1 MMKGANMSDNPK
13 AASAQ
18 GSIAS
23 HFDFADVTDP
33 AERER
38 LLMEELRRTQG
49 ELAKA
54 KDEIRQKQRA
64 LDEYAFEQEAADV
77 RELLHA
83 ACWTADFDEQGNPVG
98 FWFSDECRRVLG
110 YEREDDLPGNGG
122 SSDRFIAPD
131 DLARINNEFRIAATQ
146 GGPYDVNYC
155 VRRKDGKRMWVRAAA
170 KFRRDEQG
178 IARSC
183 IGVFVDIDDAVKNQA
198 RQQQVLEQALE
209 RADRASKVKTDFL
222 HRMSH
227 DMRTPL
233 NSILCLLQLCE
244 RNDDDEALL
253 HENHEKIRTAA
264 RHLLSLIDDTLQAS
278 KLGEGKLEL
287 ACEPGDLVRL
297 QADVADIMQLLAADA
312 GVSMEGHQRE
322 EGIAHRYVLGS
333 ELYLRQIF
341 LNIYSNCVKYNRR
354 GGKVITHVVSNEQP
368 DGKILV
374 RWEIA
379 DTGIGMSQ
387 EFLEHVFEPFAR
399 EENAGN
405 GVGGTGLGMPIVKQL
420 VELMGGTIKVS
431 SKLNVGSTF
440 VISIPFDPTPAP
452 RETEQIASGSALQ
465 GRRLLLVE
473 DNDLNAEIAATLLE
487 GDGACVSI
495 AGDGAQALEAFAK
508 SPAGTFDAIL
518 MDVMMPKMDGLAATK
533 AIRALDHPDAA
544 RIPIIAMTGNAFQED
559 VRECLDAGMNAHIA
573 KPFDVAN
580 AERVIAAAMDGSLD
594 GARQ

>member
-1 MMKGANMSDNPK
+1 MNDDPK
-13 AASAQ
+13 AASTQ
-18 GSIAS
+18 ENIAS
-23 HFDFADVTDP
+23 HFDLADITDP
-33 AERER
+33 AEREQ
-38 LLMEELRRTQG
+38 LLMEELRRTQNA
-49 ELAKA
+49 LAKA
-54 KDEIRQKQRA
+54 KDEVSRIQRA
-64 LDEYAFEQEAADV
+64 LAERAFDQEAADA
-77 RELLHA
+77 RDLLHA
-83 ACWTADFDEQGNPVG
+83 ACWTADFDDEGNPTG

-110 YEREDDLPGNGG
+110 YETEEGLPGNGG

-131 DLARINNEFRIAATQ
+131 DLARINSEFRIAATE

-170 KFRRDEQG
+170 RFRRDEQG

-183 IGVFVDIDDAVKNQA
+183 MGVFVDIDDAVKNQA
-198 RQQQVLEQALE
+198 RQQQALEQALE
-209 RADRASKVKTDFL
+209 RADRANKVKTDFL

-233 NSILCLLQLCE
+233 NSILGLLQICE
-244 RNDDDEALL
+244 RNSDNEVLL
-253 HENHEKIRTAA
+253 CESHEKIRTAA

-287 ACEPGDLVRL
+287 VREPVDLARL
-297 QADVADIMQLLAADA
+297 QTDVADIMQLPAANA
-312 GVSMEGHQRE
+312 GVSMEDHQNKE
-322 EGIAHRYVLGS
+322 SIAHQYVLGS

-341 LNIYSNCVKYNRR
+341 LNIYSNCIKYNRR
-354 GGKVITHVVSNEQP
+354 GGKVITHVVSNKQP

-387 EFLEHVFEPFAR
+387 EFLKHVFEPFSR
-399 EENAGN
+399 EENSGN

-420 VELMGGTIKVS
+420 IELMGGSIKVS

-440 VISIPFDPTPAP
+440 VISIPFKPAAQPQEAEQAASEPTI
-452 RETEQIASGSALQ
+452 EGC
-465 GRRLLLVE
+465 RLLLVE

-487 GDGACVSI
+487 GDGAYVSI

-518 MDVMMPKMDGLAATK
+518 MDVMMPKMDGLAATR
-533 AIRALDHPDAA
+533 AIRALDRPDAA

-559 VRECLDAGMNAHIA
+559 VQECLDAGMSAHLA
-573 KPFDVAN
+573 KPIDMTN
-580 AERVIAAAMDGSLD
+580 AGHVIAGAMGRN
-594 GARQ
+594 A

>member
-1 MMKGANMSDNPK
+1 MNDDPK
-13 AASAQ
+13 AASTQ
-18 GSIAS
+18 ENIAS
-23 HFDFADVTDP
+23 HFDLADITDP
-33 AERER
+33 AEREQ
-38 LLMEELRRTQG
+38 LLMEELRRTQNA
-49 ELAKA
+49 LAKA
-54 KDEIRQKQRA
+54 KDEINRKQRA
-64 LDEYAFEQEAADV
+64 LAERAFDQEAADA
-77 RELLHA
+77 RDLLHA
-83 ACWTADFDEQGNPVG
+83 ACWTADFDEQGNPTG

-110 YEREDDLPGNGG
+110 YETEEGLPGNGG

-131 DLARINNEFRIAATQ
+131 DLARINSEFRIAATE

-170 KFRRDEQG
+170 RFRRDEQG

-183 IGVFVDIDDAVKNQA
+183 MGVFVDIDDAVKNQA
-198 RQQQVLEQALE
+198 RQQQTLEQALE
-209 RADRASKVKTDFL
+209 RADRANKVKTDFL

-233 NSILCLLQLCE
+233 NSILGLLQICE
-244 RNDDDEALL
+244 RNSDNEVLL
-253 HENHEKIRTAA
+253 RENHEKIRTAA

-287 ACEPGDLVRL
+287 VCEPVDLARL
-297 QADVADIMQLLAADA
+297 QTDVADIMQLPAANA
-312 GVSMEGHQRE
+312 GVSMEGSQQE
-322 EGIAHRYVLGS
+322 EGIAYRYVLGS

-341 LNIYSNCVKYNRR
+341 LNIYGNCVKYNRR
-354 GGKVITHVVSNEQP
+354 GGKVITHVVSNKQP

-387 EFLEHVFEPFAR
+387 EFLKHVFEPFSR

-405 GVGGTGLGMPIVKQL
+405 GIGGTGLGMPIVKQL
-420 VELMGGTIKVS
+420 IELMGGSIKVS

-440 VISIPFDPTPAP
+440 VISIPFEPAAQPQEAEQAASEPTI
-452 RETEQIASGSALQ
+452 EGC
-465 GRRLLLVE
+465 RLLLVE

-518 MDVMMPKMDGLAATK
+518 MDVMMPKMDGLAATR
-533 AIRALDHPDAA
+533 AIRALDRPDAA

-559 VRECLDAGMNAHIA
+559 VQECLDAGMNAHLA
-573 KPFDVAN
+573 KPIDMAK
-580 AERVIAAAMDGSLD
+580 AGRVIVDAIGW
-594 GARQ
+594 GA

>member
-1 MMKGANMSDNPK
+1 MNDNPK
-13 AASAQ
+13 AASTQ
-18 GSIAS
+18 GSPSS

-64 LDEYAFEQEAADV
+64 LNEYAFEQEAADV
-77 RELLHA
+77 RELMHA

-110 YEREDDLPGNGG
+110 YETKDDLPGNGG

-170 KFRRDEQG
+170 RFRRNKLG

-198 RQQQVLEQALE
+198 RQQQTLEQALE
-209 RADRASKVKTDFL
+209 RAGHANKVKTDFL

-233 NSILCLLQLCE
+233 NCILGLLEICE
-244 RNDDDEALL
+244 RNRGDEALL
-253 HENHEKIRTAA
+253 RESHEKMRTAA

-287 ACEPGDLVRL
+287 TCELVDLARL
-297 QADVADIMQLLAADA
+297 QADVNDTMQLLAANA
-312 GVSMEGHQRE
+312 GVTMEHHQE
-322 EGIAHRYVLGS
+322 KGVIAHRYVLGS

-341 LNIYSNCVKYNRR
+341 LNIYSNCIKYNRR
-354 GGKVITHVVSNEQP
+354 GGKVITRVVSNEQP

-387 EFLEHVFEPFAR
+387 EFLEHVFEPFTR
-399 EENAGN
+399 EASVAGTI
-405 GVGGTGLGMPIVKQL
+405 GGTGLGMPIVKQL
-420 VELMGGTIKVS
+420 VELMGGSIEVS
-431 SKLNVGSTF
+431 SKLNEGSTF
-440 VISIPFDPTPAP
+440 VISIPFEPASAM
-452 RETEQIASGSALQ
+452 REAEQVANGSGLE

-473 DNDLNAEIAATLLE
+473 DNDLNAEIAATILE
-487 GDGACVSI
+487 SDGAYVSI
-495 AGDGAQALEAFAK
+495 AGDGKQAVEAFAAN
-508 SPAGTFDAIL
+508 PVGTFDAIL
-518 MDVMMPKMDGLAATK
+518 MDVIMPKMDGLAATR
-533 AIRALDHPDAA
+533 AIRALDRADAA
-544 RIPIIAMTGNAFQED
+544 NIPIIAMTGNAFEED
-559 VRECLDAGMNAHIA
+559 VQACLDAGMNAHLAKPIDIA
-573 KPFDVAN
+573 K
-580 AERVIAAAMDGSLD
+580 AERIIAAAMV
-594 GARQ
+594 GAV

>member
-1 MMKGANMSDNPK
+1 MMKGANMNDDPK
-13 AASAQ
+13 AASTQ
-18 GSIAS
+18 ENIAS
-23 HFDFADVTDP
+23 HFDLADITDP
-33 AERER
+33 AEREQ
-38 LLMEELRRTQG
+38 LLMEELRRTQNA
-49 ELAKA
+49 LAKA
-54 KDEIRQKQRA
+54 KDEINRKQRA
-64 LDEYAFEQEAADV
+64 LAERAFDQEAADA
-77 RELLHA
+77 RDLLHA
-83 ACWTADFDEQGNPVG
+83 ACWTADFDEQGNPTG

-110 YEREDDLPGNGG
+110 YETEEGLPGNGG

-131 DLARINNEFRIAATQ
+131 DLARINSEFRIAATE

-170 KFRRDEQG
+170 RFRRDEQG

-183 IGVFVDIDDAVKNQA
+183 MGVFVDIDDAVKNQA
-198 RQQQVLEQALE
+198 RQQQTLEQALE
-209 RADRASKVKTDFL
+209 RADRANKVKTDFL

-233 NSILCLLQLCE
+233 NSILGLLQICE
-244 RNDDDEALL
+244 RNSDNEVLL
-253 HENHEKIRTAA
+253 RENHEKIRTAA
-264 RHLLSLIDDTLQAS
+264 RHPLSLIDDTLQAS

-287 ACEPGDLVRL
+287 VCEPVDLARL
-297 QADVADIMQLLAADA
+297 QTDVADIMQLPAANA
-312 GVSMEGHQRE
+312 GVSMEGSQQE
-322 EGIAHRYVLGS
+322 EGIAYRYVLGS

-341 LNIYSNCVKYNRR
+341 LNIYGNCVKYNRR
-354 GGKVITHVVSNEQP
+354 GGKVITHVVSSKQP

-387 EFLEHVFEPFAR
+387 EFLKHVFEPFSR

-405 GVGGTGLGMPIVKQL
+405 GIGGTGLGMPIVKQL
-420 VELMGGTIKVS
+420 VELMGGSIKVS

-440 VISIPFDPTPAP
+440 VISIPFKPAVQPQEAEQAASEPTI
-452 RETEQIASGSALQ
+452 EGC
-465 GRRLLLVE
+465 RLLLVE

-518 MDVMMPKMDGLAATK
+518 MDVMMPKMDGLAATR
-533 AIRALDHPDAA
+533 AIRALDRPDAA
-544 RIPIIAMTGNAFQED
+544 CIPIIAMTGNAFQED
-559 VRECLDAGMNAHIA
+559 VQECFDAGMNAHIA
-573 KPFDVAN
+573 KPIDTTKAG
-580 AERVIAAAMDGSLD
+580 RVIADAMDGGLESV
-594 GARQ
+594 R

>member
-1 MMKGANMSDNPK
+1 MKGANMNDNPK

-18 GSIAS
+18 ESIAS
-23 HFDFADVTDP
+23 HFDLADVTDP
-33 AERER
+33 AEREQ
-38 LLMEELRRTQG
+38 LLMKELRRTQNA
-49 ELAKA
+49 LAKA
-54 KDEIRQKQRA
+54 KDEISRKQRA
-64 LDEYAFEQEAADV
+64 LAERAFEQEAADA
-77 RELLHA
+77 RDLLHA
-83 ACWTADFDEQGNPVG
+83 ACWTADFDDEGNPTG

-110 YEREDDLPGNGG
+110 YETEEGLPGNGG

-131 DLARINNEFRIAATQ
+131 DLARINNEFRIAATE

-170 KFRRDEQG
+170 KFRRDDQG

-183 IGVFVDIDDAVKNQA
+183 MGVFVDIDDAVKNQA
-198 RQQQVLEQALE
+198 RQQQALEQALE
-209 RADRASKVKTDFL
+209 RADRANKVKTDFL

-233 NSILCLLQLCE
+233 NSILGLLQICE
-244 RNDDDEALL
+244 RNSDNEVLL
-253 HENHEKIRTAA
+253 CESHEKIRTAA

-287 ACEPGDLVRL
+287 VCEPVDLARL
-297 QADVADIMQLLAADA
+297 QTDVADIMQLPAANA
-312 GVSMEGHQRE
+312 GVSMEGHQKK

-354 GGKVITHVVSNEQP
+354 GGKVITHVVSSKQP
-368 DGKILV
+368 NGKVLV

-379 DTGIGMSQ
+379 DTDIGMSQ
-387 EFLEHVFEPFAR
+387 EFLKHVFEPFAR
-399 EENAGN
+399 ESSAAGA
-405 GVGGTGLGMPIVKQL
+405 VGGTGLGMPIVKQL
-420 VELMGGTIKVS
+420 VELMGGSIKVS

-440 VISIPFDPTPAP
+440 VISIPFKPAVQPQEAEQAASEPTI
-452 RETEQIASGSALQ
+452 EGC
-465 GRRLLLVE
+465 RLLLVE

-518 MDVMMPKMDGLAATK
+518 MDVMMPKMDGLAATR
-533 AIRALDHPDAA
+533 AIRALDRPDAA
-544 RIPIIAMTGNAFQED
+544 CIPIIAMTDNAFQED
-559 VRECLDAGMNAHIA
+559 VQECLNAGMNAHLA
-573 KPFDVAN
+573 KPIDMTKAG
-580 AERVIAAAMDGSLD
+580 RVIAAAMDGGLESV
-594 GARQ
+594 R

>member
-13 AASAQ
+13 AASTQ
-18 GSIAS
+18 GSFPS
-23 HFDFADVTDP
+23 HFDFADVANP

-38 LLMEELRRTQG
+38 LLVEELRRTQG

-54 KDEIRQKQRA
+54 KDDIRRKQRA

-77 RELLHA
+77 RELMHA

-110 YEREDDLPGNGG
+110 YEAEDDLPGSSG

-209 RADRASKVKTDFL
+209 RADCASKVKTDFL
-222 HRMSH
+222 RRMSH

-244 RNDDDEALL
+244 RNDDKALL
-253 HENHEKIRTAA
+253 CENHEKIRTAA

-287 ACEPGDLVRL
+287 ACEPIDLVRL

-312 GVSMEGHQRE
+312 GVSMEDHQQK

-354 GGKVITHVVSNEQP
+354 GGKVITHVTSSEQP
-368 DGKILV
+368 DGKVLV
-374 RWEIA
+374 RWKIT

-387 EFLEHVFEPFAR
+387 EFLEHVFEPFSR

-452 RETEQIASGSALQ
+452 RETEQVASGSALQ

-487 GDGACVSI
+487 NDGACVSI
-495 AGDGAQALEAFAK
+495 AGDGAQSLEAFAK
-508 SPAGTFDAIL
+508 SPVGTFDVIL
-518 MDVMMPKMDGLAATK
+518 MDVVMPKMDGLAATR
-533 AIRALDHPDAA
+533 AIRALDRPDAA
-544 RIPIIAMTGNAFQED
+544 SIPIIAMTGNAFQED
-559 VRECLDAGMNAHIA
+559 VQECLEAGMNAHLA
-573 KPFDVAN
+573 KPIDVAK
-580 AERVIAAAMDGSLD
+580 ADRVIAAVMGS
-594 GARQ
+594 AV

>member
-1 MMKGANMSDNPK
+1 MNDNPK
-13 AASAQ
+13 AASTQ
-18 GSIAS
+18 ESIAS
-23 HFDFADVTDP
+23 HLNFADITDP
-33 AERER
+33 AEREQ
-38 LLMEELRRTQG
+38 LLMEELRRTQNA
-49 ELAKA
+49 LSKA
-54 KDEIRQKQRA
+54 KDEISRKQRA
-64 LDEYAFEQEAADV
+64 LAERAFEQEAADA
-77 RELLHA
+77 RDLLHA
-83 ACWTADFDEQGNPVG
+83 ACWTADFDDEGNPTG

-110 YEREDDLPGNGG
+110 YETEEGLPGNGG

-131 DLARINNEFRIAATQ
+131 DLARINSEFRIAATE

-170 KFRRDEQG
+170 RFRRDEQG

-183 IGVFVDIDDAVKNQA
+183 MGVFVDIDDAVKNQA
-198 RQQQVLEQALE
+198 RQQQALEQALE
-209 RADRASKVKTDFL
+209 RADRANKVKTDFL

-233 NSILCLLQLCE
+233 NSILGLLQICE
-244 RNDDDEALL
+244 RNSDNEVLL
-253 HENHEKIRTAA
+253 CESHEKIRTAA

-287 ACEPGDLVRL
+287 VCEPVDLARL
-297 QADVADIMQLLAADA
+297 QTDVADIMQLPAANA
-312 GVSMEGHQRE
+312 GVSMEDHQKKE
-322 EGIAHRYVLGS
+322 SIAHQYVLGS

-354 GGKVITHVVSNEQP
+354 GGKVITHGVSSKQP

-387 EFLEHVFEPFAR
+387 EFLKHVFEPFSR

-405 GVGGTGLGMPIVKQL
+405 SVGGTGLGMPIVKQL
-420 VELMGGTIKVS
+420 VELMGGSIKVS

-440 VISIPFDPTPAP
+440 VISIPFKPAAQPQEAEQAASEPTI
-452 RETEQIASGSALQ
+452 EGC
-465 GRRLLLVE
+465 RLLLVE

-487 GDGACVSI
+487 GDGAYVSI

-518 MDVMMPKMDGLAATK
+518 MDVMMPKMDGLAATR
-533 AIRALDHPDAA
+533 AIRALDRPDAA

-559 VRECLDAGMNAHIA
+559 VQECLDAGMNAHLA
-573 KPFDVAN
+573 KPIDMTKAG
-580 AERVIAAAMDGSLD
+580 RVIADAMGRN
-594 GARQ
+594 A

>member
-13 AASAQ
+13 AASTQ

-23 HFDFADVTDP
+23 HFDLADVTDP
-33 AERER
+33 AEREQ
-38 LLMEELRRTQG
+38 LLMEELRRTQNA
-49 ELAKA
+49 LAKA
-54 KDEIRQKQRA
+54 KDEINRIQRA
-64 LDEYAFEQEAADV
+64 LAERAFNQEAADA
-77 RELLHA
+77 RDLLHA
-83 ACWTADFDEQGNPVG
+83 ACWTADFDEQGNPTG

-110 YEREDDLPGNGG
+110 YETEEGLPGNGG

-131 DLARINNEFRIAATQ
+131 DLARINSEFRIAATE

-170 KFRRDEQG
+170 RFRRDEQG

-183 IGVFVDIDDAVKNQA
+183 MGVFVDIDDAVKNQA
-198 RQQQVLEQALE
+198 RQQQALEQALE
-209 RADRASKVKTDFL
+209 RADRANKVKTDFL

-233 NSILCLLQLCE
+233 NSILGLLQICE
-244 RNDDDEALL
+244 RNSDNEVLL
-253 HENHEKIRTAA
+253 CESHEKIRTAA

-287 ACEPGDLVRL
+287 ACEPVDLVRL

-322 EGIAHRYVLGS
+322 ESIAHRYVLGS

-354 GGKVITHVVSNEQP
+354 GGKVITHVVSSKQP

-379 DTGIGMSQ
+379 DTGIGMNQ
-387 EFLEHVFEPFAR
+387 EFLKHVFEPFSR

-405 GVGGTGLGMPIVKQL
+405 GVSGTGLGMPIVKQL
-420 VELMGGTIKVS
+420 VELMGGSIKVS

-440 VISIPFDPTPAP
+440 VISIPFEPAVQPQKAEQAASEPTI
-452 RETEQIASGSALQ
+452 EGC
-465 GRRLLLVE
+465 RLLLVE

-518 MDVMMPKMDGLAATK
+518 MDVMMPKMDGLAATR
-533 AIRALDHPDAA
+533 AIRALDRPDAA

-559 VRECLDAGMNAHIA
+559 VQECLDAGMNAHLA
-573 KPFDVAN
+573 KPIDMTKAG
-580 AERVIAAAMDGSLD
+580 RVIADAMGRN
-594 GARQ
+594 A

>member
-1 MMKGANMSDNPK
+1 MMKGANMNDNPK
-13 AASAQ
+13 AASTQ
-18 GSIAS
+18 ESIAS
-23 HFDFADVTDP
+23 HFDLADVTDP
-33 AERER
+33 AEREQ
-38 LLMEELRRTQG
+38 LLMEELRRTQNA
-49 ELAKA
+49 LAKA
-54 KDEIRQKQRA
+54 KDEINRIQRA
-64 LDEYAFEQEAADV
+64 LAERAFNQEAADA
-77 RELLHA
+77 RDLLHA
-83 ACWTADFDEQGNPVG
+83 ACWTADFDEQGNPTG

-110 YEREDDLPGNGG
+110 YETEEGLPGNGG

-131 DLARINNEFRIAATQ
+131 DLARINSEFRIAATE

-170 KFRRDEQG
+170 RFRRDEQG

-183 IGVFVDIDDAVKNQA
+183 MGVFVDIDDAVKNQA
-198 RQQQVLEQALE
+198 RQQQALEQALE
-209 RADRASKVKTDFL
+209 RADRANKVKTDFL

-233 NSILCLLQLCE
+233 NSILGLLQICE
-244 RNDDDEALL
+244 RNSDNEVLL
-253 HENHEKIRTAA
+253 CESHEKIRTAA

-287 ACEPGDLVRL
+287 VCEPVDLARL
-297 QADVADIMQLLAADA
+297 QTDVADIMQLPAANA
-312 GVSMEGHQRE
+312 GVSMEDHQKKE
-322 EGIAHRYVLGS
+322 SIAHQYVLGS

-354 GGKVITHVVSNEQP
+354 GGKVITHVVSSKQP

-387 EFLEHVFEPFAR
+387 EFLKHVFEPFSR

-405 GVGGTGLGMPIVKQL
+405 SVGGTGLGMPIVKQL
-420 VELMGGTIKVS
+420 VELMGGSIKVS

-440 VISIPFDPTPAP
+440 VISIPFKPAAQPQEAEQAASEPTI
-452 RETEQIASGSALQ
+452 EGC
-465 GRRLLLVE
+465 RLLLVE

-487 GDGACVSI
+487 GDGAYVSI

-518 MDVMMPKMDGLAATK
+518 MDVMMPKMDGLAATR
-533 AIRALDHPDAA
+533 AIRALDRPDAA

-559 VRECLDAGMNAHIA
+559 VQECLDAGMNAHLA
-573 KPFDVAN
+573 KPIDMEKAG
-580 AERVIAAAMDGSLD
+580 RVIAAAMDGGLESV
-594 GARQ
+594 R

>member
-1 MMKGANMSDNPK
+1 MKGANMNDNPK
-13 AASAQ
+13 AASTQ
-18 GSIAS
+18 ESIAS
-23 HFDFADVTDP
+23 HLNFADITDP

-38 LLMEELRRTQG
+38 LLMEELRRTQSA
-49 ELAKA
+49 LAKA
-54 KDEIRQKQRA
+54 KDEVSRMQRA
-64 LDEYAFEQEAADV
+64 LAERAFEQEAADA
-77 RELLHA
+77 RDLLHA
-83 ACWTADFDEQGNPVG
+83 ACWTADFDDEGNPTG

-110 YEREDDLPGNGG
+110 YETEEGLPGNGG

-131 DLARINNEFRIAATQ
+131 DLARINSEFRIAATE

-170 KFRRDEQG
+170 KFRRDDQG

-183 IGVFVDIDDAVKNQA
+183 MGVFVDIDDAVKNQA
-198 RQQQVLEQALE
+198 RQQQALERALE
-209 RADRASKVKTDFL
+209 RADRANKVKTDFL

-233 NSILCLLQLCE
+233 NSILGLLQICE
-244 RNDDDEALL
+244 RNSDNEVLL
-253 HENHEKIRTAA
+253 CESHEKIRTAA

-287 ACEPGDLVRL
+287 VCEPVDLARL
-297 QADVADIMQLLAADA
+297 QTDVADIMQLPAANA
-312 GVSMEGHQRE
+312 GVSMEDHQKKE
-322 EGIAHRYVLGS
+322 SIAHQYVLGS

-341 LNIYSNCVKYNRR
+341 LNIYSNCIKYNRR
-354 GGKVITHVVSNEQP
+354 GGKVITHVVSNKQP

-387 EFLEHVFEPFAR
+387 EFLKHVFEPFSR

-405 GVGGTGLGMPIVKQL
+405 SVGGTGLGMPIVKQL
-420 VELMGGTIKVS
+420 VELMGGSIKVS
-431 SKLNVGSTF
+431 SRLNVGSTF
-440 VISIPFDPTPAP
+440 VISIPFEPAAQPQKAEQAASEPTI
-452 RETEQIASGSALQ
+452 EGC
-465 GRRLLLVE
+465 RLLLVE

-487 GDGACVSI
+487 GDGAYVSI

-518 MDVMMPKMDGLAATK
+518 MDVMMPKMDGLAATR
-533 AIRALDHPDAA
+533 AIRALDRPDAA

-559 VRECLDAGMNAHIA
+559 VQECLDAGMNAHLA
-573 KPFDVAN
+573 KPIDMTKAG
-580 AERVIAAAMDGSLD
+580 RVIADAMDGGLESV
-594 GARQ
+594 R

>member
-1 MMKGANMSDNPK
+1 MKGANMNDNPK
-13 AASAQ
+13 AASTQ
-18 GSIAS
+18 ESIAS
-23 HFDFADVTDP
+23 HLNFADITDP
-33 AERER
+33 AEREQ
-38 LLMEELRRTQG
+38 LLMEELRRTQNA
-49 ELAKA
+49 LSKA
-54 KDEIRQKQRA
+54 KDEISRKQRA
-64 LDEYAFEQEAADV
+64 LAERAFEQEAADA
-77 RELLHA
+77 RDLLHA
-83 ACWTADFDEQGNPVG
+83 ACWTADFDDEGNPTG

-110 YEREDDLPGNGG
+110 YETEEGLPGNGG

-131 DLARINNEFRIAATQ
+131 DLARINSEFRIAATE

-170 KFRRDEQG
+170 KFRRDDQG

-183 IGVFVDIDDAVKNQA
+183 MGVFVDIDDAVKNQA
-198 RQQQVLEQALE
+198 RQQQALERALE
-209 RADRASKVKTDFL
+209 RADRANKVKTDFL

-233 NSILCLLQLCE
+233 NSILGLLQICE
-244 RNDDDEALL
+244 RNSDNEVLL
-253 HENHEKIRTAA
+253 CESHEKIRTAA

-287 ACEPGDLVRL
+287 VCEPVDLARL
-297 QADVADIMQLLAADA
+297 QTDVADIMQLPAANA
-312 GVSMEGHQRE
+312 GVSMEGHQKK

-354 GGKVITHVVSNEQP
+354 GGKVITHVVSSKQP
-368 DGKILV
+368 NGKVLV

-387 EFLEHVFEPFAR
+387 EFLKHVFEPFAR
-399 EENAGN
+399 ESSAAGA
-405 GVGGTGLGMPIVKQL
+405 VGGTGLGMPIVKQL
-420 VELMGGTIKVS
+420 VELMGGSIKVS

-440 VISIPFDPTPAP
+440 VISIPFKPAVQPQEAEQAASEPTI
-452 RETEQIASGSALQ
+452 EGC
-465 GRRLLLVE
+465 RLLLVE

-518 MDVMMPKMDGLAATK
+518 MDVMMPKMDGLAATR
-533 AIRALDHPDAA
+533 AIRALDRPDAA
-544 RIPIIAMTGNAFQED
+544 CIPIIAMTGNAFQED
-559 VRECLDAGMNAHIA
+559 VQECLNAGMNAHLA
-573 KPFDVAN
+573 KPIDMTKAG
-580 AERVIAAAMDGSLD
+580 RVIAAAMDGGLESV
-594 GARQ
+594 R

>member
-1 MMKGANMSDNPK
+1 MKGANMNDNPK
-13 AASAQ
+13 AASTQ
-18 GSIAS
+18 ESIAS
-23 HFDFADVTDP
+23 HLNFADITDP
-33 AERER
+33 AEREQ
-38 LLMEELRRTQG
+38 LLMEELRRTQNA
-49 ELAKA
+49 LSKA
-54 KDEIRQKQRA
+54 KDEVSRIQRA
-64 LDEYAFEQEAADV
+64 LAERAFEQEAADA
-77 RELLHA
+77 RDLLHA
-83 ACWTADFDEQGNPVG
+83 ACWTADFDDEGNPTG

-110 YEREDDLPGNGG
+110 YETEEGLPGNGG

-131 DLARINNEFRIAATQ
+131 DLARINSEFRIAATE

-155 VRRKDGKRMWVRAAA
+155 MRRKDGKRMWVRAAA
-170 KFRRDEQG
+170 KFRRDDQG

-183 IGVFVDIDDAVKNQA
+183 MGVFVDIDDAVKNQA
-198 RQQQVLEQALE
+198 RQQQALERALE
-209 RADRASKVKTDFL
+209 RADRANKVKTDFL

-233 NSILCLLQLCE
+233 NSILGLLQICE
-244 RNDDDEALL
+244 RNSDNEVLL
-253 HENHEKIRTAA
+253 CESHEKIRTAA

-287 ACEPGDLVRL
+287 VCEPVDLARL
-297 QADVADIMQLLAADA
+297 QADVADIMQLPAANA
-312 GVSMEGHQRE
+312 GVSMEGHQKKE
-322 EGIAHRYVLGS
+322 SVAHRYVLGS

-354 GGKVITHVVSNEQP
+354 GGKVITHVVSSKQP

-374 RWEIA
+374 CWEIA

-387 EFLEHVFEPFAR
+387 EFLKHVFEPFSR

-405 GVGGTGLGMPIVKQL
+405 GIGGTGLGMPIVKQL
-420 VELMGGTIKVS
+420 VELMGGSIKVS

-440 VISIPFDPTPAP
+440 VISIPFEPAVQPQKAEQAASEPTI
-452 RETEQIASGSALQ
+452 EGC
-465 GRRLLLVE
+465 RLLLVE

-518 MDVMMPKMDGLAATK
+518 MDVMMPKMDGLAATR
-533 AIRALDHPDAA
+533 AIRALDRPDAA

-559 VRECLDAGMNAHIA
+559 VQECLDAGMNAHLA
-573 KPFDVAN
+573 KPIDMTKAG
-580 AERVIAAAMDGSLD
+580 RVIADAMGRN
-594 GARQ
+594 A

>member
-1 MMKGANMSDNPK
+1 MNDDPK
-13 AASAQ
+13 AASTQ
-18 GSIAS
+18 ENIAS
-23 HFDFADVTDP
+23 HFDLADITDP
-33 AERER
+33 AEREQ
-38 LLMEELRRTQG
+38 LLMEELRRTQNA
-49 ELAKA
+49 LAKA
-54 KDEIRQKQRA
+54 KDEVSRIQRA
-64 LDEYAFEQEAADV
+64 LAERAFDQEAADA
-77 RELLHA
+77 RNLLHA
-83 ACWTADFDEQGNPVG
+83 ACWTADFDEQGNPTG

-110 YEREDDLPGNGG
+110 YETEEGLPGNGG

-131 DLARINNEFRIAATQ
+131 DLARINNEFRIAATE

-170 KFRRDEQG
+170 KFRRDDQG

-183 IGVFVDIDDAVKNQA
+183 MGVFVDIDDAVKNQA
-198 RQQQVLEQALE
+198 RQQQALEQALE
-209 RADRASKVKTDFL
+209 RADRANKVKTDFL

-233 NSILCLLQLCE
+233 NSILGLLQICE
-244 RNDDDEALL
+244 RNSDNEVLL
-253 HENHEKIRTAA
+253 CESHEKIRTAA

-287 ACEPGDLVRL
+287 VCEPVDLARL
-297 QADVADIMQLLAADA
+297 QTDVADIMQLPAADA
-312 GVSMEGHQRE
+312 GVSMEDHQKKE
-322 EGIAHRYVLGS
+322 SIAHRYVLGS

-354 GGKVITHVVSNEQP
+354 GGKVITHVVSSKQP

-379 DTGIGMSQ
+379 DTGIGMNQ
-387 EFLEHVFEPFAR
+387 EFLKHVFEPFSR

-405 GVGGTGLGMPIVKQL
+405 GVSGTGLGMPIVKQL
-420 VELMGGTIKVS
+420 VELMGGSIKVS

-440 VISIPFDPTPAP
+440 VISIPFESAVQPQKAEQAASEPTI
-452 RETEQIASGSALQ
+452 EGC
-465 GRRLLLVE
+465 RLLLVE

-518 MDVMMPKMDGLAATK
+518 MDVMMPKMDGLAATR
-533 AIRALDHPDAA
+533 AIRALDRPDAA

-559 VRECLDAGMNAHIA
+559 VQECLDAGMNAHLA
-573 KPFDVAN
+573 KPIDMTKAG
-580 AERVIAAAMDGSLD
+580 RVIADAMGRN
-594 GARQ
+594 A

>member
-1 MMKGANMSDNPK
+1 MKGANMNDNPK
-13 AASAQ
+13 AASTQ
-18 GSIAS
+18 ESIAS
-23 HFDFADVTDP
+23 HFDLADIADP
-33 AERER
+33 AEREQ
-38 LLMEELRRTQG
+38 LLMEELRRTQNA
-49 ELAKA
+49 LSKA
-54 KDEIRQKQRA
+54 KDEISRKQRA
-64 LDEYAFEQEAADV
+64 LAERAFEQEAADA
-77 RELLHA
+77 RDLLHA
-83 ACWTADFDEQGNPVG
+83 ACWTADFDEQGNPTG

-110 YEREDDLPGNGG
+110 YETEEGLPGNGG

-131 DLARINNEFRIAATQ
+131 DLARINSEFRIAATE

-170 KFRRDEQG
+170 RFRRDEQG

-183 IGVFVDIDDAVKNQA
+183 MGVFVDIDDAVKNQA
-198 RQQQVLEQALE
+198 RQQQALEQALE
-209 RADRASKVKTDFL
+209 RADRANKVKTDFL

-233 NSILCLLQLCE
+233 NSILGLLQICE
-244 RNDDDEALL
+244 RNSDNEVLL
-253 HENHEKIRTAA
+253 CESHEKIRTAA

-287 ACEPGDLVRL
+287 VREPVDLARL
-297 QADVADIMQLLAADA
+297 QTDVADIMQLPAANA
-312 GVSMEGHQRE
+312 GVSMEDHQKKE
-322 EGIAHRYVLGS
+322 SIAHQYVLGS

-341 LNIYSNCVKYNRR
+341 LNIYSNCIKYNRR
-354 GGKVITHVVSNEQP
+354 GGKVITHVVSNKQP

-387 EFLEHVFEPFAR
+387 EFLKHVFEPFSR
-399 EENAGN
+399 EENSGN

-420 VELMGGTIKVS
+420 IELMGGSIKVS

-440 VISIPFDPTPAP
+440 VISIPFKPAAQPQEAEQAASEPTI
-452 RETEQIASGSALQ
+452 EGC
-465 GRRLLLVE
+465 RLLLVE

-487 GDGACVSI
+487 GDGAYVSI

-518 MDVMMPKMDGLAATK
+518 MDVMMPKMDGLAATR
-533 AIRALDHPDAA
+533 AIRALDRPDAA

-559 VRECLDAGMNAHIA
+559 VQECLDAGMSAHLA
-573 KPFDVAN
+573 KPIDMTKAG
-580 AERVIAAAMDGSLD
+580 RVIADAMGRN
-594 GARQ
+594 A

>member
-1 MMKGANMSDNPK
+1 MSGNPK
-13 AASAQ
+13 AASTQ

-33 AERER
+33 VERER
-38 LLMEELRRTQG
+38 LLVEELRRTQSA
-49 ELAKA
+49 LAKA
-54 KDEIRQKQRA
+54 KDDIRRKQRA

-77 RELLHA
+77 RELMHA

-110 YEREDDLPGNGG
+110 YETEDDLPGSSG

-222 HRMSH
+222 RRMSH

-244 RNDDDEALL
+244 RNDDDEVLL
-253 HENHEKIRTAA
+253 RENHEKIRTAA

-287 ACEPGDLVRL
+287 ACEPVDLVRL

-322 EGIAHRYVLGS
+322 ESIAHRYVLGS

-420 VELMGGTIKVS
+420 VELMGGTIEVS

-440 VISIPFDPTPAP
+440 VISIPFDSTPAP

-487 GDGACVSI
+487 SDGAYVSI
-495 AGDGAQALEAFAK
+495 AGDGAQALEAFAR
-508 SPAGTFDAIL
+508 SPVGTFDVIL
-518 MDVMMPKMDGLAATK
+518 MDVMMPKMDGLAATR
-533 AIRALDHPDAA
+533 AIRALDRPDAA
-544 RIPIIAMTGNAFQED
+544 SIPIIAMTGNTFQED
-559 VRECLDAGMNAHIA
+559 VQECLEAGMNAHLA
-573 KPFDVAN
+573 KPIDVAK
-580 AERVIAAAMDGSLD
+580 ADRIIAAVMDR
-594 GARQ
+594 AV

>member
-1 MMKGANMSDNPK
+1 MSGNPK
-13 AASAQ
+13 AASTQ

-23 HFDFADVTDP
+23 QFDFADVTDP
-33 AERER
+33 VERER
-38 LLMEELRRTQG
+38 LLVEELRRTQSA
-49 ELAKA
+49 LAKA
-54 KDEIRQKQRA
+54 KDDIRRKQRA

-77 RELLHA
+77 RELMHA

-110 YEREDDLPGNGG
+110 YEIEDDLPGSSG

-222 HRMSH
+222 RRMSH

-244 RNDDDEALL
+244 RNDDDEVLL
-253 HENHEKIRTAA
+253 RENHEKIRTAA

-287 ACEPGDLVRL
+287 ACEPVDLVRL

-312 GVSMEGHQRE
+312 GVSMEDHQRE
-322 EGIAHRYVLGS
+322 ESIAHRYVLGS

-368 DGKILV
+368 DGKI
-374 RWEIA
+374 
-379 DTGIGMSQ
+379 
-387 EFLEHVFEPFAR
+387 
-399 EENAGN
+399 
-405 GVGGTGLGMPIVKQL
+405 
-420 VELMGGTIKVS
+420 
-431 SKLNVGSTF
+431 
-440 VISIPFDPTPAP
+440 
-452 RETEQIASGSALQ
+452 
-465 GRRLLLVE
+465 
-473 DNDLNAEIAATLLE
+473 
-487 GDGACVSI
+487 
-495 AGDGAQALEAFAK
+495 
-508 SPAGTFDAIL
+508 
-518 MDVMMPKMDGLAATK
+518 
-533 AIRALDHPDAA
+533 
-544 RIPIIAMTGNAFQED
+544 
-559 VRECLDAGMNAHIA
+559 
-573 KPFDVAN
+573 
-580 AERVIAAAMDGSLD
+580 
-594 GARQ
+594 

>member
-1 MMKGANMSDNPK
+1 MNDDPK
-13 AASAQ
+13 AASTQ
-18 GSIAS
+18 ENIAS
-23 HFDFADVTDP
+23 HFDLADITDP
-33 AERER
+33 AEREQ
-38 LLMEELRRTQG
+38 LLMEELRRTQNA
-49 ELAKA
+49 LAKA
-54 KDEIRQKQRA
+54 KDEVSRIQRA
-64 LDEYAFEQEAADV
+64 LAERAFDQEAADA
-77 RELLHA
+77 RNLLHA
-83 ACWTADFDEQGNPVG
+83 ACWTADFDEQGNPTG

-110 YEREDDLPGNGG
+110 YETEEGLPGNGG

-131 DLARINNEFRIAATQ
+131 DLARINNEFRIAATE

-170 KFRRDEQG
+170 KFRRDDQG

-183 IGVFVDIDDAVKNQA
+183 MGVFVDIDDAVKNQA
-198 RQQQVLEQALE
+198 RQQQALEQALE
-209 RADRASKVKTDFL
+209 RADRANKVKTDFL

-233 NSILCLLQLCE
+233 NSILGLLQICE
-244 RNDDDEALL
+244 RNSDNEVLL
-253 HENHEKIRTAA
+253 CESHEKIRTAA

-287 ACEPGDLVRL
+287 VCEPVDLARL
-297 QADVADIMQLLAADA
+297 QTDVADIMQLPAADA
-312 GVSMEGHQRE
+312 GVSMEDHQKKE
-322 EGIAHRYVLGS
+322 SIAHRYVLGS

-354 GGKVITHVVSNEQP
+354 GGKVITHVVSSKQP

-379 DTGIGMSQ
+379 DTGIGMNQ
-387 EFLEHVFEPFAR
+387 EFLKHVFEPFSR

-405 GVGGTGLGMPIVKQL
+405 GVSGTGLGMPIVKQL
-420 VELMGGTIKVS
+420 VELMGGSIKVS

-440 VISIPFDPTPAP
+440 VISIPFESAVQPQKAEQAASEPTI
-452 RETEQIASGSALQ
+452 EGC
-465 GRRLLLVE
+465 RLLLVE

-518 MDVMMPKMDGLAATK
+518 MDVMMPKMDGLAATR
-533 AIRALDHPDAA
+533 AIRALDRPDAA

-559 VRECLDAGMNAHIA
+559 VQECLDAGMSAHLA
-573 KPFDVAN
+573 KPIDMTN
-580 AERVIAAAMDGSLD
+580 AGHVIAGAMGRN
-594 GARQ
+594 A

>member
-1 MMKGANMSDNPK
+1 MKGANMNDNPK
-13 AASAQ
+13 AASTQ
-18 GSIAS
+18 ESIAS
-23 HFDFADVTDP
+23 HFDLADIADP
-33 AERER
+33 AEREQ
-38 LLMEELRRTQG
+38 LLMEELRRTQNA
-49 ELAKA
+49 LAKA
-54 KDEIRQKQRA
+54 KDEISRKQRA
-64 LDEYAFEQEAADV
+64 LAERAFEQEAADA
-77 RELLHA
+77 RDLLHA
-83 ACWTADFDEQGNPVG
+83 ACWTADFDDEGNPTG

-110 YEREDDLPGNGG
+110 YETEEGLPGNGG

-131 DLARINNEFRIAATQ
+131 DLARINSEFRIAATE

-170 KFRRDEQG
+170 KFRRDDQG

-183 IGVFVDIDDAVKNQA
+183 MGVFVDIDDAVKNQA
-198 RQQQVLEQALE
+198 RQQQALEQVLE
-209 RADRASKVKTDFL
+209 RADRANKVKTDFL

-233 NSILCLLQLCE
+233 NSILGLLQICE
-244 RNDDDEALL
+244 RNSDNEVLL
-253 HENHEKIRTAA
+253 CESHEKIRTAA

-287 ACEPGDLVRL
+287 ACEPVDLVRL

-374 RWEIA
+374 CWEIA

-387 EFLEHVFEPFAR
+387 EFLKHVFEPFSR

-405 GVGGTGLGMPIVKQL
+405 GIGGTGLGMPIVKQL
-420 VELMGGTIKVS
+420 VELMGGSIKVS

-440 VISIPFDPTPAP
+440 VISIPFEPAVQPQKAEQAASEPTI
-452 RETEQIASGSALQ
+452 EGC
-465 GRRLLLVE
+465 RLLLVE

-518 MDVMMPKMDGLAATK
+518 MDVMMPKMDGLAATR
-533 AIRALDHPDAA
+533 AIRALDRPDAA

-559 VRECLDAGMNAHIA
+559 VQECLDAGMSAHLA
-573 KPFDVAN
+573 KPIDMTN
-580 AERVIAAAMDGSLD
+580 AGHVIAGAMGRN
-594 GARQ
+594 A

>member
-1 MMKGANMSDNPK
+1 MNDNPK
-13 AASAQ
+13 AASTQ
-18 GSIAS
+18 ESIAS
-23 HFDFADVTDP
+23 HLNFADITDP
-33 AERER
+33 AEREQ
-38 LLMEELRRTQG
+38 LLMEELRRTQNA
-49 ELAKA
+49 LSKA
-54 KDEIRQKQRA
+54 KDEISRKQRA
-64 LDEYAFEQEAADV
+64 LAERAFEQEAADA
-77 RELLHA
+77 RDLLHA
-83 ACWTADFDEQGNPVG
+83 ACWTADFDDEGNPTG

-110 YEREDDLPGNGG
+110 YETEEGLPGNGG

-131 DLARINNEFRIAATQ
+131 DLARINSEFRIAATE

-170 KFRRDEQG
+170 KFRRDDQG

-183 IGVFVDIDDAVKNQA
+183 MGVFVDIDDAVKNQA
-198 RQQQVLEQALE
+198 RQQQALERALE
-209 RADRASKVKTDFL
+209 RADRANKVKTDFL

-233 NSILCLLQLCE
+233 NSILGLLQICE
-244 RNDDDEALL
+244 RNSDNEVLL
-253 HENHEKIRTAA
+253 CESHEKIRTAA

-287 ACEPGDLVRL
+287 VCEPVDLARL
-297 QADVADIMQLLAADA
+297 QTDVADIMQLPAANA
-312 GVSMEGHQRE
+312 GVSMEDHQKKE
-322 EGIAHRYVLGS
+322 SIAHQYVLGS

-341 LNIYSNCVKYNRR
+341 LNIYSNCIKYNRR
-354 GGKVITHVVSNEQP
+354 GGKVITHVVSNKQP

-387 EFLEHVFEPFAR
+387 EFLKHVFEPFSR

-405 GVGGTGLGMPIVKQL
+405 SVGGTGLGMPIVKQL
-420 VELMGGTIKVS
+420 VELMGGSIKVS
-431 SKLNVGSTF
+431 SRLNVGSTF
-440 VISIPFDPTPAP
+440 VISIPFEPAAQPQKAEQAASEPTI
-452 RETEQIASGSALQ
+452 EGC
-465 GRRLLLVE
+465 RLLLVE

-487 GDGACVSI
+487 GDGAYVSI

-518 MDVMMPKMDGLAATK
+518 MDVMMPKMDGLAAIR

-559 VRECLDAGMNAHIA
+559 VQECLDAGMNAHLA
-573 KPFDVAN
+573 KPIDMTKAG
-580 AERVIAAAMDGSLD
+580 RVIAAAMDGGLESV
-594 GARQ
+594 RQ

>member
-1 MMKGANMSDNPK
+1 MKGANMNDNPK
-13 AASAQ
+13 AASTQ
-18 GSIAS
+18 ESIAS
-23 HFDFADVTDP
+23 HLNFADITDP
-33 AERER
+33 AEREQ
-38 LLMEELRRTQG
+38 LLMEELRRTQNA
-49 ELAKA
+49 LSKA
-54 KDEIRQKQRA
+54 KDEISRKQRA
-64 LDEYAFEQEAADV
+64 LAERAFEQEAADA
-77 RELLHA
+77 RDLLHA
-83 ACWTADFDEQGNPVG
+83 ACWTADFDDEGNPTG

-110 YEREDDLPGNGG
+110 YETEEGLPGNGG

-131 DLARINNEFRIAATQ
+131 DLARINSEFRIAATE

-155 VRRKDGKRMWVRAAA
+155 VRRKDGRRMWVRAAA

-183 IGVFVDIDDAVKNQA
+183 MGVFVDIDDAVKNQA
-198 RQQQVLEQALE
+198 RQQQALERALE
-209 RADRASKVKTDFL
+209 RADRANKVKTDFL

-233 NSILCLLQLCE
+233 NSILGLLQICE
-244 RNDDDEALL
+244 RNSDNEVLL
-253 HENHEKIRTAA
+253 CESHEKIRTAA

-287 ACEPGDLVRL
+287 VCEPVDLARL
-297 QADVADIMQLLAADA
+297 QTDVADIMQLPAANA
-312 GVSMEGHQRE
+312 GVSMEDHQKKE
-322 EGIAHRYVLGS
+322 SIAHQYVLGS

-341 LNIYSNCVKYNRR
+341 LNIYSNCIKYNRR
-354 GGKVITHVVSNEQP
+354 GGKVITHVVSNKQP

-387 EFLEHVFEPFAR
+387 EFLKHVFEPFSR

-405 GVGGTGLGMPIVKQL
+405 SVGGTGLGMPIVKQL
-420 VELMGGTIKVS
+420 VELMGGSIKVS
-431 SKLNVGSTF
+431 SRLNVGSTF
-440 VISIPFDPTPAP
+440 VISIPFEPAAQPQKAEQAASEPTI
-452 RETEQIASGSALQ
+452 EGC
-465 GRRLLLVE
+465 RLLLVE

-487 GDGACVSI
+487 ADGAYVSI

-518 MDVMMPKMDGLAATK
+518 MDVMMPKMDGLAATR
-533 AIRALDHPDAA
+533 AIRALDRPDAA

-559 VRECLDAGMNAHIA
+559 VQECLDAGMNAHLA
-573 KPFDVAN
+573 KPIDMTKAGH
-580 AERVIAAAMDGSLD
+580 VIAGAMGRN
-594 GARQ
+594 A

>member
-1 MMKGANMSDNPK
+1 MSDNPK

-77 RELLHA
+77 RELMHA

-287 ACEPGDLVRL
+287 VCEPVDLVRL

-405 GVGGTGLGMPIVKQL
+405 GVGGTGLGMPIIKQL

-533 AIRALDHPDAA
+533 AIRALNRPDAA